1 MNGYPNN
8 TSFKDSDS
16 FKRDYLLTTVINTNL
31 IYLNNCRLS
40 QTSYGLR
47 LIKFRD
53 VTILIYINMNMSFKQ
68 IIKSENT
75 AEFGQLINEIKA
87 NVLSYLEA
95 RQKAQKERM
104 IIIGKIAE
112 YKSNHPQRSKEHRV
126 LIKAMSEEGWSK
138 DIISNN
144 LVAYKQYKSLL
155 ESHSDWHPLAEAAS
169 VSHLIEFS
177 RSKGTGL
184 EFHSLKYLKRH
195 KDLPS
200 IKAIRG
206 YLGGFFD
213 EKFQPKFRNKGT
225 RSNGFNK
232 SEIMTTI
239 KTNQPEPSQTKGSSL
254 LINQVGSFEIPVN
267 YGQLVI
273 HPDSTDIEYEEFK
286 PSQEELIQKL
296 NIIINQIDI
305 EKVFVDDAL
314 RSKLEPLQH
323 ELETLS
329 DLAKPIKSRPKY
341 L

>member
-1 MNGYPNN
+1 
-8 TSFKDSDS
+8 
-16 FKRDYLLTTVINTNL
+16 
-31 IYLNNCRLS
+31 
-40 QTSYGLR
+40 
-47 LIKFRD
+47 
-53 VTILIYINMNMSFKQ
+53 MSFKK

-112 YKSNHPQRSKEHRV
+112 YKNNHPQRSKEHRV

-144 LVAYKQYKSLL
+144 LVAYKQYKCLL

-169 VSHLIEFS
+169 VSHLLEFS
-177 RSKGTGL
+177 RSKGTAL
-184 EFHSLKYLKRH
+184 KFNSLKYLKRY

-213 EKFQPKFRNKGT
+213 EKFQPKFTNKGN
-225 RSNGFNK
+225 RRNDFNN

-239 KTNQPEPSQTKGSSL
+239 KTNHPKPQQT
-254 LINQVGSFEIPVN
+254 
-267 YGQLVI
+267 
-273 HPDSTDIEYEEFK
+273 
-286 PSQEELIQKL
+286 
-296 NIIINQIDI
+296 
-305 EKVFVDDAL
+305 
-314 RSKLEPLQH
+314 R
-323 ELETLS
+323 
-329 DLAKPIKSRPKY
+329 
-341 L
+341 